1 MQDSN
6 EARQAVLDLR
16 EVILRPAGYR
26 VFIRLLHSFGYGSQM
41 TVSEEAVILHNLSN
55 NILAAIQEADPQTC
69 IDMIAELRGIL
80 PLVSTNQEKTNA

>member
-16 EVILRPAGYR
+16 EVILTPAGYR

-41 TVSEEAVILHNLSN
+41 TVSEEAVILHNLSKK
-55 NILAAIQEADPQTC
+55 LHRP
-69 IDMIAELRGIL
+69 
-80 PLVSTNQEKTNA
+80 STH

>member
-1 MQDSN
+1 MQDS
-6 EARQAVLDLR
+6 EARQAGLDLR
-16 EVILRPAGYR
+16 EVILTPAGYR

-55 NILAAIQEADPQTC
+55 NIITAIQEADPQTS

-80 PLVSTNQEKTNA
+80 PLISTNQEKTNA

>member
-1 MQDSN
+1 MQDS

-16 EVILRPAGYR
+16 EVILTPAGYR

-55 NILAAIQEADPQTC
+55 NILTSIQEAAPQTC

-80 PLVSTNQEKTNA
+80 QLKSTNQEKTNA

>member
-1 MQDSN
+1 MQDS

-16 EVILRPAGYR
+16 EVILTPVGYR

-41 TVSEEAVILHNLSN
+41 AVSEEAVILHNLSN

>member
-1 MQDSN
+1 MQDS

-16 EVILRPAGYR
+16 EVILTPAGYR

-41 TVSEEAVILHNLSN
+41 TASEEAVILHNLSN
-55 NILAAIQEADPQTC
+55 NILTAIQEADPQTC

-80 PLVSTNQEKTNA
+80 PLISTNQEKTNA

>member
-16 EVILRPAGYR
+16 EVILTPAGYR

-69 IDMIAELRGIL
+69 IGMIAELRGIL